1 MEDDVC
7 FSSIVVMDD
16 VGMTPDKEGEEVV
29 IDPEKEAYYA
39 SDPKQALRK
48 FFEREGEAKTFW

>member
-1 MEDDVC
+1 MSSVC
-7 FSSIVVMDD
+7 LHFPAPVMDD
-16 VGMTPDKEGEEVV
+16 MGMNPDDEGEEMS

-48 FFEREGEAKTFW
+48 FFEREGAWG